1 MNLLVRWG
9 TTLSLVGSTLL
20 ATVFSLNAPV
30 LALTEQQI
38 KEKLDP
44 VPVFLI
50 TNNQGVPLT
59 RTVNGQNG
67 QNGQNAQK
75 KQATVTDVFMSGQDA
90 QAFITQLQNVQG
102 KDPKMAQML
111 KSLQVTPVPLGMIY
125 QRLRENAKKPDNLV
139 FAFNPGKQDLD
150 GAVTLLRQSGKEVK
164 QFPSVPV
171 FIVRSPDKGYVS
183 VKRKT
188 DNKEVIPLFL
198 SQKDAQGLL
207 NQVKAQVPKAEIQV
221 VDIDGVIKTMRDK
234 NDPWLSQVSIVPS
247 TESMEYVIS
256 KRNNAKPG
264 SSAPNQT
271 PSAKPSAPAPKK

>member
-1 MNLLVRWG
+1 MRGKMMNLLVRWG
-9 TTLSLVGSTLL
+9 TTLTLVGSTLL
-20 ATVFSLNAPV
+20 TTVFSPSAPV

-59 RTVNGQNG
+59 RTVANNGQNG
-67 QNGQNAQK
+67 QNAQNAQK
-75 KQATVTDVFMSGQDA
+75 KQATVTDVFMSGQEA
-90 QAFITQLQNVQG
+90 QAFINELRNAKS
-102 KDPKMAQML
+102 KDPKMAEML

-125 QRLRENAKKPDNLV
+125 QKLQENAKKPDSLV
-139 FAFNPGKQDLD
+139 FAFNPGRQDLE
-150 GAVTLLRQSGKEVK
+150 GAVTLLRQTGKEVK

-198 SQKDAQGLL
+198 SQKDAQSLL
-207 NQVKAQVPKAEIQV
+207 NQVKQQVPKADIQV
-221 VDIDGVIKTMRDK
+221 VDIDGVIKTLKEK
-234 NDPWLSQVSIVPS
+234 NDTWLSQVAIVPS
-247 TESMEYVIS
+247 TESMQYVVS
-256 KRNNAKPG
+256 KRSG
-264 SSAPNQT
+264 APNQNLS
-271 PSAKPSAPAPKK
+271 PKPKK

>member
-9 TTLSLVGSTLL
+9 TTMSLVGSTLL
-20 ATVFSLNAPV
+20 ATVFSGNAPV

-59 RTVNGQNG
+59 RTVPNNA

-75 KQATVTDVFMSGQDA
+75 KEATVTDVFMSGQEA
-90 QAFITQLQNVQG
+90 QAFINELRNVKG
-102 KDPKMAQML
+102 KDPKMAEML
-111 KSLQVTPVPLGMIY
+111 KSLQVTPVPLGIIY
-125 QRLRENAKKPDNLV
+125 KKLQEKKPDNLV
-139 FAFNPGKQDLD
+139 FAFNPGRQDIE
-150 GAVTLLRQSGKEVK
+150 GAMTLLRQSGKEVK

-171 FIVRSPDKGYVS
+171 FIVRSPEKGYVS

-198 SQKDAQGLL
+198 SQKDAQTLL
-207 NQVKAQVPKAEIQV
+207 NQVKQQVPKADIQV
-221 VDIDGVIKTMRDK
+221 VDIDGVIKTLREK
-234 NDPWLSQVSIVPS
+234 NDAWLSQVSIVPS
-247 TESMEYVIS
+247 SESMEYVIS
-256 KRNNAKPG
+256 KRNNAQKPANA
-264 SSAPNQT
+264 APNQS
-271 PSAKPSAPAPKK
+271 PSAKPAASVAPKK

>member
-9 TTLSLVGSTLL
+9 TTLTLVGSTLL
-20 ATVFSLNAPV
+20 ATVFSGNAPV

-59 RTVNGQNG
+59 RTVANNGQNG
-67 QNGQNAQK
+67 QNAQNAQK
-75 KQATVTDVFMSGQDA
+75 KQATVTDVFMSGQEA
-90 QAFITQLQNVQG
+90 QAFINELRNVKG
-102 KDPKMAQML
+102 KDPKMAEML

-125 QRLRENAKKPDNLV
+125 QKLQENAKKPDSLV
-139 FAFNPGKQDLD
+139 FAFNPGRQDLE
-150 GAVTLLRQSGKEVK
+150 GAVTLLRQNGKEVK

-198 SQKDAQGLL
+198 SQKDAQSLL
-207 NQVKAQVPKAEIQV
+207 SQVKQQVPKADIQV
-221 VDIDGVIKTMRDK
+221 VDIDGVIKTLKEK
-234 NDPWLSQVSIVPS
+234 NDTWLSQVSIVPS
-247 TESMEYVIS
+247 TESMQYVVS
-256 KRNNAKPG
+256 KRGN
-264 SSAPNQT
+264 APNQN
-271 PSAKPSAPAPKK
+271 PSAKPGAPATPKK

>member
-9 TTLSLVGSTLL
+9 TTLTLVGSTLL
-20 ATVFSLNAPV
+20 TTVFSGNLPV
-30 LALTEQQI
+30 IALTEQQI

-59 RTVNGQNG
+59 RTVPNNAA
-67 QNGQNAQK
+67 NAQNAQN
-75 KQATVTDVFMSGQDA
+75 KQATVTDVFMSGQEA
-90 QAFITQLQNVQG
+90 QAFINELRNVKG
-102 KDPKMAQML
+102 KDPKMADML

-125 QRLRENAKKPDNLV
+125 QKLQENAKKPNNLV
-139 FAFNPGKQDLD
+139 FAFNPGKQDLE

-198 SQKDAQGLL
+198 SQKDAQNLL
-207 NQVKAQVPKAEIQV
+207 SQVKQQVPKADIQV
-221 VDIDGVIKTMRDK
+221 VDIEGVIKTLKEK
-234 NDPWLSQVSIVPS
+234 NDTWLSQVAIVPS
-247 TESMEYVIS
+247 TESMQYVVS
-256 KRNNAKPG
+256 KRGGGASQNPPAK
-264 SSAPNQT
+264 
-271 PSAKPSAPAPKK
+271 KK

>member
-1 MNLLVRWG
+1 MNSLVRWG

-67 QNGQNAQK
+67 QNANAPK
-75 KQATVTDVFMSGQDA
+75 KQATVADVFMSGQDA
-90 QAFITQLQNVQG
+90 QAFINELRNVQG
-102 KDPKMAQML
+102 KDPKMAEML

-125 QRLRENAKKPDNLV
+125 QKLRDSAKKPDNLV

-171 FIVRSPDKGYVS
+171 FIVRSPEKGYVS

-207 NQVKAQVPKAEIQV
+207 NQVKQQVPKAEIQV

-247 TESMEYVIS
+247 TESMQYVIS

-264 SSAPNQT
+264 GSAPNQI
-271 PSAKPSAPAPKK
+271 PSAKPSASAPKK

>member
-9 TTLSLVGSTLL
+9 TTLTLVGSTLL
-20 ATVFSLNAPV
+20 TTVFSGNAPV

-59 RTVNGQNG
+59 RTVPNNT
-67 QNGQNAQK
+67 QNGQNAQNAQN
-75 KQATVTDVFMSGQDA
+75 KQATVTDVFMSGQEA
-90 QAFITQLQNVQG
+90 QAFINELRNVKG
-102 KDPKMAQML
+102 KDPKMADML

-125 QRLRENAKKPDNLV
+125 QKLQENAKKPNNLV
-139 FAFNPGKQDLD
+139 FAFNPGKQDLE

-198 SQKDAQGLL
+198 SQKDAQNLL
-207 NQVKAQVPKAEIQV
+207 TQVKQQVPKADIQV
-221 VDIDGVIKTMRDK
+221 VDIDGVIKTLKEK
-234 NDPWLSQVSIVPS
+234 NDTWLSQVAIVPS
-247 TESMEYVIS
+247 TESMQYVVS
-256 KRNNAKPG
+256 KRSG
-264 SSAPNQT
+264 APNQNL
-271 PSAKPSAPAPKK
+271 SPKKK

>member
-1 MNLLVRWG
+1 MNSLVRWG
-9 TTLSLVGSTLL
+9 TTLSLVGSTVLF
-20 ATVFSLNAPV
+20 TVFSPNVPV

-59 RTVNGQNG
+59 RTVPNNTQNG
-67 QNGQNAQK
+67 QNAQNAQK
-75 KQATVTDVFMSGQDA
+75 KQATVTDVFMSGQEA
-90 QAFITQLQNVQG
+90 QAFINELRNVQG
-102 KDPKMAQML
+102 KDPKMAEML

-125 QRLRENAKKPDNLV
+125 QRLRENAKKPDSLV

-183 VKRKT
+183 VKHKT
-188 DNKEVIPLFL
+188 NNKEVIPLFL
-198 SQKDAQGLL
+198 SQKDAQNLL
-207 NQVKAQVPKAEIQV
+207 NQVKQQVPKAEIQV

-234 NDPWLSQVSIVPS
+234 NDPWLNQVSIVPS
-247 TESMEYVIS
+247 TESMEYVVS
-256 KRNNAKPG
+256 KRNNAAPKPG
-264 SSAPNQT
+264 NSAPNQT
-271 PSAKPSAPAPKK
+271 PAPKK

>member
-9 TTLSLVGSTLL
+9 TTLTLVGSTLL
-20 ATVFSLNAPV
+20 ATVFSGNAPV

-59 RTVNGQNG
+59 RTVPN
-67 QNGQNAQK
+67 NGQNAQK
-75 KQATVTDVFMSGQDA
+75 KEATVTDVFMSGQEA
-90 QAFITQLQNVQG
+90 QAFINQLRNVQG
-102 KDPKMAQML
+102 KNPKMAEML

-125 QRLRENAKKPDNLV
+125 QRLRDNAKKPDSLV
-139 FAFNPGKQDLD
+139 FAFNPGKQDIE
-150 GAVTLLRQSGKEVK
+150 GAMALLRQSGKEVK
-164 QFPSVPV
+164 QFPSVPI
-171 FIVRSPDKGYVS
+171 FIVRSPEKGYVS

-207 NQVKAQVPKAEIQV
+207 NQVKQQVPKADIQV
-221 VDIDGVIKTMRDK
+221 VDIDGIIQTLRAK
-234 NDPWLSQVSIVPS
+234 NDPWLNQVTIVPS
-247 TESMEYVIS
+247 SETMQYIVS
-256 KRNNAKPG
+256 KQNNAPKPA
-264 SSAPNQT
+264 AP
-271 PSAKPSAPAPKK
+271 AAPKK

>member
-20 ATVFSLNAPV
+20 ATVFSANAPV

-38 KEKLDP
+38 QEKLNP

-59 RTVNGQNG
+59 RSVAN
-67 QNGQNAQK
+67 NGQNAPNAPK
-75 KQATVTDVFMSGQDA
+75 KQATVTDVFMNGQEA
-90 QAFITQLQNVQG
+90 QAFINELRNVKG
-102 KDPKMAQML
+102 KDPKMADML

-125 QRLRENAKKPDNLV
+125 QKLRENAKKPDSLV
-139 FAFNPGKQDLD
+139 FAFNPGRQDLE
-150 GAVTLLRQSGKEVK
+150 GAVTLLRQNGKEVK

-171 FIVRSPDKGYVS
+171 FIVRSREKGYVS

-207 NQVKAQVPKAEIQV
+207 NQVKQQVPKADIQV
-221 VDIDGVIKTMRDK
+221 VDMDGVIKTLREK
-234 NDPWLSQVSIVPS
+234 NDNWLSQVAIVPS
-247 TESMEYVIS
+247 AESMEYVNS
-256 KRNNAKPG
+256 KRNNAPKPG
-264 SSAPNQT
+264 NAPNQS
-271 PSAKPSAPAPKK
+271 PSAKPAAPAAPKK